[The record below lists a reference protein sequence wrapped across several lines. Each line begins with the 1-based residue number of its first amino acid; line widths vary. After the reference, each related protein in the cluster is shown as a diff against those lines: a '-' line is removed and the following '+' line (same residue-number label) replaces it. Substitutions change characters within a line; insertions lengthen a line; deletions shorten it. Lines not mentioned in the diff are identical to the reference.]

1 MVDLAVNLLASV
13 LAGTA
18 VWLGQRLVAYRRLA
32 RERSFFG
39 LGVGATVRL
48 IVGRHASSHRENS
61 VHRSD
66 VAALVELS
74 ALVRECGA
82 RADLDGTNRLGEHT
96 EFCVG
101 GPTTNPR
108 AEAHMRAMLPAV
120 RIAPFDKRT
129 GGLTLTVGPHRYA
142 RRPERLE
149 YALIA
154 RCRSGTGRPVFLLI
168 GQTATA
174 NLAAARFL
182 AGHHRGLRRTYGT
195 DEDFCVVVRVVEPG
209 AYGADRVELEADV
222 TAEATTPHSPA
233 SSAG

>member
-1 MVDLAVNLLASV
+1 VRDLAINLLASV

-32 RERSFFG
+32 RERTFFG
-39 LGVGATVRL
+39 LAVGGTGKLV
-48 IVGRHASSHRENS
+48 VGRHASSTRENS
-61 VHRSD
+61 VHRAD
-66 VAALVELS
+66 VAALVELA

-82 RADLDGTNRLGEHT
+82 TADLDGPNRLGDHT

-108 AEAHMRAMLPAV
+108 TEAHMRAMLPGV
-120 RIAPFDKRT
+120 RIAPYDKRS
-129 GGLTLTVGPHRYA
+129 GGLALTVGPHRFA
-142 RRPERLE
+142 RRTDRLE
-149 YALIA
+149 YAAVA

-182 AGHHRGLRRTYGT
+182 AGRHRALRRTYGA

-222 TAEATTPHSPA
+222 TADATTPRSPA
-233 SSAG
+233 SSVG